1 MLKAAIGV
9 LLVMDVLALW
19 AMGVDVGMLI
29 PSEPA
34 RRVMGEL
41 LSSLGGGARAL
52 LVQVTPH

>member
-1 MLKAAIGV
+1 MLKAAIGL

-19 AMGVDVGMLI
+19 AMGIDVGMLI

-34 RRVMGEL
+34 RRITFEV

-52 LVQVTPH
+52 LVQVTLH